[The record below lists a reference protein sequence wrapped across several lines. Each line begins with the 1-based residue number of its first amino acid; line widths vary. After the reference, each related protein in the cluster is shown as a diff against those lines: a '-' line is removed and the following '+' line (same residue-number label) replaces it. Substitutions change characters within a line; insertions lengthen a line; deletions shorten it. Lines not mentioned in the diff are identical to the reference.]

1 MNSVSEKF
9 KVGIVTASD
18 KGFAGER
25 EDLSG
30 KEIERIVTEAGYQV
44 VSYKVLPDD
53 KEMLSEELVHLCDE
67 EKVDLVLTTGGT
79 GLSPRDNTPE
89 ATMAVAT
96 KAVPGISEAMRAY
109 SMTVTKRAMLSR
121 GVSVMRGTTLIINL
135 PGSKKAVNE
144 SLTYIIDELD
154 HAIKIMKELDGEC
167 ARS

>member
-1 MNSVSEKF
+1 MSEKF

-53 KEMLSEELVHLCDE
+53 KEMLSEELVRLCDE

-109 SMTVTKRAMLSR
+109 R
-121 GVSVMRGTTLIINL
+121 
-135 PGSKKAVNE
+135 
-144 SLTYIIDELD
+144 
-154 HAIKIMKELDGEC
+154 
-167 ARS
+167 